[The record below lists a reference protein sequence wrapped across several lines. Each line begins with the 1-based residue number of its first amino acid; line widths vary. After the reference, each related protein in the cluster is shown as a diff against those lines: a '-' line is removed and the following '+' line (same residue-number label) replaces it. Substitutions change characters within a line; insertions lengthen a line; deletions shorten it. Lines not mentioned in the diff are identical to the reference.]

1 VEREA
6 VEGAFDRD
14 RATGGK
20 FGTGVLWHDEK
31 GPGAVLF
38 ALRRPQELCFE
49 TDVRSG
55 FSHWLVITVSPLFG
69 KQRGIWK
76 PENQERHTRSDNF
89 QNTDSGHLSR
99 FFTFESAAVAW
110 ADAKEFVFPEA
121 AIRLPIT
128 ADPAPCDRER
138 RDPSQEQNPWTVRP
152 AARIRLRRVPF
163 ATSL

>member
-1 VEREA
+1 LADRE
-6 VEGAFDRD
+6 E
-14 RATGGK
+14 
-20 FGTGVLWHDEK
+20 FGNEK
-31 GPGAVLF
+31 
-38 ALRRPQELCFE
+38 
-49 TDVRSG
+49 TRSG
-55 FSHWLVITVSPLFG
+55 TPDQTTSKTRTADIYLV
-69 KQRGIWK
+69 
-76 PENQERHTRSDNF
+76 
-89 QNTDSGHLSR
+89 